1 MLLTLT
7 IAYTGCTKDHIVYAE
22 SGEVTS
28 QETEYEDGTGTITKW
43 TAALPGMRT
52 SPRPARTWNLSGPL
66 SRKQRNKKENGMN

>member
-28 QETEYEDGTGTITKW
+28 QETEYEDGTSTITFKIDGGFTW
-43 TAALPGMRT
+43 HEDQSETGEDMEFEWAPVEEAA
-52 SPRPARTWNLSGPL
+52 
-66 SRKQRNKKENGMN
+66 E